1 MVSRTSSTT
10 SRLYAS
16 TTQGPLFTVNDYTLR
31 PSSIHTHGFVLDDA
45 YGNVLDG
52 HVALVHFDRSRNAVA
67 HLKILRVEMAGD
79 VHLRNEVR
87 AALRLTYASRPIQ
100 HTKAHHSH

>member
-1 MVSRTSSTT
+1 M
-10 SRLYAS
+10 
-16 TTQGPLFTVNDYTLR
+16 NDYTLR

-87 AALRLTYASRPIQ
+87 AALHLTHAFRPIQ